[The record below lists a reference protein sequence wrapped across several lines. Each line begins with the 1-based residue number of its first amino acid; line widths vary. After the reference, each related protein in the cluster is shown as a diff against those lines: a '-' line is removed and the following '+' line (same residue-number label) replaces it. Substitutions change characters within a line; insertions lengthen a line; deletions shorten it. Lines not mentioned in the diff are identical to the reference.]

1 MSTGIVQG
9 YPDEVHIVGVRFKVS
24 QKGRE
29 RVLRE
34 KSKNVH
40 AGVQGARMPA
50 TSTVDLTEDGWFEVE
65 YNPYLY
71 DSFVDLDGQPIYTA
85 AEVFMTSGGKVFAR
99 KSFHR

>member
-40 AGVQGARMPA
+40 AGVQGACMPA
-50 TSTVDLTEDGWFEVE
+50 ISTVDLTEDGWFEVE